1 MGLQSIHLRLRFT
14 EDAER
19 AVARRLE
26 ESSLSNPVIGII
38 WGRWDDELEDHWLL
52 GIYNKP
58 DLRVGWLVT
67 AGDVEFYTIKNSC
80 LRSLMVRS
88 STIVTTVCWCTQVES
103 RRAEP
108 EGSPDMAKSA
118 PISAYDAQA

>member
-38 WGRWDDELEDHWLL
+38 WGRWDDELEDHWLI
-52 GIYNKP
+52 GMYNKP

-67 AGDVEFYTIKNSC
+67 AGDVEFYTYQEFLLEKLDGKVIDYRDNR
-80 LRSLMVRS
+80 LLVYS
-88 STIVTTVCWCTQVES
+88 SRE
-103 RRAEP
+103 
-108 EGSPDMAKSA
+108 
-118 PISAYDAQA
+118 